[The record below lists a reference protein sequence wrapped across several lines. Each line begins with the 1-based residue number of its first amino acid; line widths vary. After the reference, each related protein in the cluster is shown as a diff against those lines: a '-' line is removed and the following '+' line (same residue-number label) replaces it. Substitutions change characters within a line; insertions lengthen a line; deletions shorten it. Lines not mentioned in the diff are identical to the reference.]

1 MMIKPY
7 SIIMREVNKT
17 TGEIAVKICGKET
30 LDFIIERYNY
40 FKLKSIFNPELAFYI
55 ALQEEEKEAIKEL
68 EKKIVKENNLFIKI

>member
-17 TGEIAVKICGKET
+17 TGEIAVKICGKGT
-30 LDFIIERYNY
+30 LDFISERYNY
-40 FKLKSIFNPELAFYI
+40 LKLRSIFNPELTFYI
-55 ALQEEEKEAIKEL
+55 SLQEEEKEAIKEL

>member
-17 TGEIAVKICGKET
+17 TGEIAVKICGKGS

-40 FKLKSIFNPELAFYI
+40 LKLRSIFNPELTFYI
-55 ALQEEEKEAIKEL
+55 ALKEEEKEAIKEL
-68 EKKIVKENNLFIKI
+68 ENKIVKESNLFIKI